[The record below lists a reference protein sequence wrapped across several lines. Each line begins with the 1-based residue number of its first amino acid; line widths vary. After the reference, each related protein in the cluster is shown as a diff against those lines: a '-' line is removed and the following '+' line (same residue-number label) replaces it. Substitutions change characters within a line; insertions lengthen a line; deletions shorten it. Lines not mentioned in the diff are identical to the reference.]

1 MKKLRFDWLMLIL
14 SVVFSA
20 IPAIVLGNMVD
31 SVVMEDAVSRCILG
45 ALFFSLPLVF
55 SLLAITAVEQYRKK
69 DYILQTKGKR
79 TVSLVLA
86 LVLGAI
92 LGGGGQLLYMIG
104 IEEEEIIKD
113 TSDSIDISI
122 MIDYSKGIEN
132 YTDDCEEAVCDFID
146 GSDDDTNIQLI
157 SFASTVFEY
166 SDLIQADDGNKEK
179 MKDAV
184 KSFDHTG
191 GTDFDIPLTLAYET
205 LTTSG
210 KSDKQAVLIVSD
222 GDCKVDKDIQEQFT
236 DEDIPVYF
244 INVHKGSSQ
253 IDSFVKSS
261 KGRIFDMNDKSFDAS
276 ELPEEMKNEY
286 DDSQKPRKSL
296 AIIDGVIY
304 DSDDSVSFYKFL
316 IRLLVFILYTVLAG
330 YVMYYSISP
339 ASIISAVITGL
350 IVALLTLT
358 GVDFIANAAYIF
370 AFWAAFTKYYPLNG
384 GGYVV

>member
-286 DDSQKPRKSL
+286 DDSQKLRKSL